1 MAYLVKKKSRG
12 CDRMRNPFVMECGE
26 FHVNYKQNMAIW
38 KIPRVRMRIY
48 FIVAFFILFPI
59 MASDYIVGLATL
71 CGIASIGAIGL
82 NILTGFTGQISIGVG
97 AFLAV
102 GGYTSAIL
110 TAKLGLSFW
119 LSMPLA
125 GIITAIVGALFGIPS
140 LRLKGLYLAIATLA
154 AQVIILFVISRWDA
168 VTGGTAGLVLSRPQI
183 GSFVFMS
190 ETSYYYLMFAVLLIT
205 VVFSLNLFRSRVGRA
220 FIAVRDRDIAAEVMG
235 IDLFKYK
242 VLAFFVSSFF
252 VGVAGAL
259 LGHYTMI
266 VSPELYSITVSVE
279 YLAMILVGGLGSVF
293 GSIYG
298 AVFITLLP
306 VVLRSV
312 LEMLN
317 GIIPGISDVL
327 VGMKEV
333 VFGLMIILFLIYEP
347 DGLDKIWR
355 NIKDYFKL
363 WPFSY

>member
-1 MAYLVKKKSRG
+1 MV
-12 CDRMRNPFVMECGE
+12 RNPFVMQCGE
-26 FHVNYKQNMAIW
+26 FHVDYKQDMAIW
-38 KIPRVRMRIY
+38 KIARVRWRI
-48 FIVAFFILFPI
+48 FAVVALFALFP
-59 MASDYIVGLATL
+59 MVATDYVVGLATL
-71 CGIASIGAIGL
+71 CGIAAIGAIGL

-97 AFLAV
+97 AFLGV

-110 TAKLGLSFW
+110 TTKLGFSFW
-119 LSMPLA
+119 IAFPLA
-125 GIITAIVGALFGIPS
+125 GLITALVGALFGIPS

-154 AQVIILFVISRWDA
+154 AQVIILFVISRWDSL
-168 VTGGTAGLVLSRPQI
+168 TGGTAGLVLSRPQI
-183 GSFVFMS
+183 GSFTFMS

-205 VVFSLNLFRSRVGRA
+205 MVFSLNLFRTRVGRA

-252 VGVAGAL
+252 VGIAGAL

-266 VSPELYSITVSVE
+266 VSPELYSISVSIE

-293 GSIYG
+293 GSLYG
-298 AVFITLLP
+298 AVFITLMP

-312 LEMLN
+312 VDLLSGTFPGLE
-317 GIIPGISDVL
+317 GVL

-333 VFGLMIILFLIYEP
+333 VFGVVIILFLVYEP
-347 DGLDKIWR
+347 DGLNKIWL
-355 NIKDYFKL
+355 NIKNYFRL
-363 WPFSY
+363 WPFSYTK

>member
-1 MAYLVKKKSRG
+1 M
-12 CDRMRNPFVMECGE
+12 MRNPFVMQCGE
-26 FHVNYKQNMAIW
+26 FHVNYRQDMAIW
-38 KIPRVRMRIY
+38 KIARVRWRIF
-48 FIVAFFILFPI
+48 FIVLCFAAFPML
-59 MASDYIVGLATL
+59 ATDYIVGLATL
-71 CGIASIGAIGL
+71 CGIAAIGAIGL

-97 AFLAV
+97 AFLGV

-110 TAKLGLSFW
+110 TTKLGLSFW
-119 LSMPLA
+119 LAVPLA
-125 GIITAIVGALFGIPS
+125 GLVTAIVGALFGIPS

-154 AQVIILFVISRWDA
+154 AQVIILFVISRWDS
-168 VTGGTAGLVLSRPQI
+168 VTGGTAGLVLNRPTI

-190 ETSYYYLMFAVLLIT
+190 EKSYYYLTFVILLLTTI
-205 VVFSLNLFRSRVGRA
+205 FSLNLFRTRVGRA
-220 FIAVRDRDIAAEVMG
+220 FIAVRDRDIAAEVIG

-266 VSPELYSITVSVE
+266 VSPELYSISVSIE
-279 YLAMILVGGLGSVF
+279 YLAMILVGGLGSIF

-298 AVFITLLP
+298 AVFITLMP
-306 VVLRSV
+306 VVLREVVNV
-312 LEMLN
+312 LS
-317 GIIPGISDVL
+317 GTFPGLEGVL

-333 VFGLMIILFLIYEP
+333 VFGLIIILFLVYEP
-347 DGLDKIWR
+347 EGLDKIWR
-355 NIKDYFKL
+355 NIKDYFRL